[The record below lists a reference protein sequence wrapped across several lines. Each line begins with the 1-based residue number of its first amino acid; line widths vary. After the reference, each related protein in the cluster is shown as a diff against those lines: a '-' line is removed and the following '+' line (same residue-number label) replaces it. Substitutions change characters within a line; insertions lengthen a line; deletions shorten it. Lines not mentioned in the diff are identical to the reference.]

1 MCKRVWPYT
10 STTTYLF
17 THQWTESTEKSL
29 VSMTSAMW
37 IMRLSGVMMTMMLR
51 NDVGEHKLYFFSD
64 TNYISID
71 KYNLI
76 FFILILR
83 MSWLLGGVAYDVA
96 KWTVKKGVEGWKEA

>member
-1 MCKRVWPYT
+1 MS
-10 STTTYLF
+10 STP
-17 THQWTESTEKSL
+17 
-29 VSMTSAMW
+29 MMW
-37 IMRLSGVMMTMMLR
+37 IMGLSGVMMTMMLR

-96 KWTVKKGVEGWKEA
+96 KWTVKKGIEGIKEAHRISQNAEANRIRYQNDPEFRK